1 MLRDRFGQPLEPED
15 QPHALVAYDWLGQ
28 EIWSDDNDEYIEL
41 DGEYILDDPDQ
52 IRAYVLQ
59 HAVILDTMQIYKGVR
74 NGKFIWVNSWF

>member
-1 MLRDRFGQPLEPED
+1 MIRDNLGVPLGPPE

-74 NGKFIWVNSWF
+74 NGKFI

>member
-1 MLRDRFGQPLEPED
+1 MIRDNLGVPLEPPE

-59 HAVILDTMQIYKGVR
+59 HAVILDTMQIWRSKIDGA
-74 NGKFIWVNSWF
+74 